1 MPRGED
7 ETHPPTN
14 TSSSA
19 HDEERIEESSTRLER
34 AMAHA
39 KEFIEATP
47 EQHKK

>member
-1 MPRGED
+1 MALPGNATR
-7 ETHPPTN
+7 
-14 TSSSA
+14 SSA
-19 HDEERIEESSTRLER
+19 DEEETKERIEESSTRLER